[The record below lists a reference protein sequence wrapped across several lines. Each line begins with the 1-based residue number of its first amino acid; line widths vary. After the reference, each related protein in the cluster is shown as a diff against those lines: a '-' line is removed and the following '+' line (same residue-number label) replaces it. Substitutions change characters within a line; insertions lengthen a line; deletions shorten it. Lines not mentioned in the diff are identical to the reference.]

1 MEFKRRKCR
10 RNERYKK
17 MGLKICC
24 VNSKGES
31 ILKFNELSLKGAFLI
46 EFDKMED
53 ERGFFART
61 WDKKKFESNGLN
73 SNVVQCNISFSKK
86 KGTIRGMHYQK
97 FPHQEAK
104 LVRCTK
110 GKAFEVLIDIRKK
123 SESFLN
129 WIFVELNQ
137 DKYEMLYVPEGFALG
152 FQTLRDNTE
161 LIYQMSEYFDPE
173 SASGIRWNDPK
184 IGIEWPLKCTVISE
198 KDKLFDLIE

>member
-1 MEFKRRKCR
+1 
-10 RNERYKK
+10 
-17 MGLKICC
+17 MGWKICC

-61 WDKKKFESNGLN
+61 WDKKKFESNGLK

>member
-1 MEFKRRKCR
+1 
-10 RNERYKK
+10 
-17 MGLKICC
+17 MGWKICC

-31 ILKFNELSLKGAFLI
+31 ILRFNELSLKGVFLI
-46 EFDKMED
+46 ELDKMED

-73 SNVVQCNISFSKK
+73 PNVVQCNISFSKK

-110 GKAFEVLIDIRKK
+110 GKVFEVLIDIREK
-123 SESFLN
+123 SESFLR
-129 WIFVELNQ
+129 WIFVELSE
-137 DKYEMLYVPEGFALG
+137 DKYEMLYAPEGFALG
-152 FQTLRDNTE
+152 FQTLKDNTE
-161 LIYQMSEYFDPE
+161 LIYQMSEYFHPE

-184 IGIEWPLKCTVISE
+184 IGIKWPLECTVISE